1 MGISKGSVESHRK
14 FKEKHDLPF
23 ILLSDRKAKVLNL
36 YGVWKE
42 KDMYG
47 RRFMGTERTTFLIDE
62 DGIIRKIYR
71 KVKVKGHAETCLLDL
86 RQIIDRGDS

>member
-1 MGISKGSVESHRK
+1 M
-14 FKEKHDLPF
+14 PF